1 MGVVS
6 YYFSSGDILYEYP
19 THCNS
24 YRTECEMNDLEEK
37 VVAGNDQIVV
47 AITPKYTT
55 DWYIKWIASVFIL
68 TSIAFRA
75 ADGYIIWD
83 LAFGTLGVIGWLV
96 VSILWRDRALIL
108 LNGVSLMMLIVGI
121 LNHV

>member
-1 MGVVS
+1 
-6 YYFSSGDILYEYP
+6 
-19 THCNS
+19 
-24 YRTECEMNDLEEK
+24 MNDLEEK

>member
-1 MGVVS
+1 MT
-6 YYFSSGDILYEYP
+6 YDKKLNDKIADL
-19 THCNS
+19 NS
-24 YRTECEMNDLEEK
+24 TRVYKK
-37 VVAGNDQIVV
+37 V
-47 AITPKYTT
+47 TPLHTV

-75 ADGYIIWD
+75 ADGYLLWD
-83 LAFGTLGVIGWLV
+83 LGFGTVGVVGWLI